1 MQAEEEEEEA
11 MSAGDELAFA
21 GAARLA
27 EMLRRREASSLELTE
42 LYLERIGRADPLVNA
57 YRVVWGERALEEA
70 VAADRR
76 IGSGEE
82 APLLGV
88 PIALKDNIDVA
99 GEVTMHGTDGFDRP
113 AESDSILV
121 TRLRDAG
128 AVILGKTNLPE
139 LAIHGY
145 TESKTFGITRNPW
158 NRERGVGGSSGGSGV
173 AVAAGLAA
181 LAQASDGAGS
191 IRHPAAQCGV
201 FGLKPQRDRVPID
214 GVSWGGLS
222 VHGCNSRFV
231 ADTALFLDAVTA
243 GPSHSPNAPP
253 PPERPF
259 AEAAAS
265 PPPKLR
271 VAVAFK
277 PPRAVAPPLL
287 GDESRRAVTETAE
300 LLRSLGHEI
309 TSREPDWGWVGN
321 QITARYLGGIAAD
334 FDTAPHPERFES
346 ITRGYRRIARL
357 VAPGWAQRRAL
368 RLETADRARINRLF
382 ADHDVLL
389 MPIVA
394 GPALEHGRFSSRGAL
409 RCLLG
414 ESRFFPYAVA
424 WNHTGQPAASVP
436 AGRSAEDLPLA
447 VQIVARPGDEATL
460 LSLAAQLESE
470 RPWADRTPE
479 L

>member
-1 MQAEEEEEEA
+1 
-11 MSAGDELAFA
+11 MSADGDELAFA
-21 GAARLA
+21 GAARQA
-27 EMLRRREASSLELTE
+27 EMLRARKVSSRELTE
-42 LYLERIGRADPLVNA
+42 LYLDRIDRHDPTLNA
-57 YRVVWGERALEEA
+57 YRIVWGERALEQAAE
-70 VAADRR
+70 ADRR
-76 IGSGEE
+76 IGAGEG

-88 PIALKDNIDVA
+88 PIALKDNDDVA
-99 GEVTMHGTDGFDRP
+99 GDVTRHGTDGFERP

-121 TRLRDAG
+121 TSLRDAG

-145 TESKTFGITRNPW
+145 TESKTFGVTRNPW
-158 NRERGVGGSSGGSGV
+158 NRDRSTGGSSGGSGV

-181 LAQASDGAGS
+181 LAHASDGAGS
-191 IRHPAAQCGV
+191 IRHPAAHCGV

-231 ADTALFLDAVTA
+231 ADTALYLDAVTA

-253 PPERPF
+253 PPGRPF

-287 GDESRRAVTETAE
+287 GDESRGAVTETAE
-300 LLRSLGHEI
+300 LLRSLGHEV
-309 TSREPDWGWVGN
+309 TPREPDWGWAGN

-334 FDTAPHPERFES
+334 FDTAAHPERLES
-346 ITRGYRRIARL
+346 ITRGYRRIAR
-357 VAPGWAQRRAL
+357 VAAPGWAQRRAL
-368 RLETADRARINRLF
+368 RLEAADRERINRIF
-382 ADHDVLL
+382 DDHDVLL

-394 GPALEHGRFSSRGAL
+394 GPAFEHGRFSSRGAI

-447 VQIVARPGDEATL
+447 VQLVGRPGDEATL
-460 LSLAAQLESE
+460 LSLAAQLEAE
-470 RPWADRTPE
+470 RPWADRTPQ